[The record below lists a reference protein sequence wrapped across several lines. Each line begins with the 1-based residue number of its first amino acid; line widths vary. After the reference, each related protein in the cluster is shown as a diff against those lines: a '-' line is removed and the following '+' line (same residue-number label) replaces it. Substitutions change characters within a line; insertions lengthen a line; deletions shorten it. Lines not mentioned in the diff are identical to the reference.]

1 MFLGRALLLTIWPAL
16 GLALAQTA
24 PVVLDIE
31 VENAVR
37 YVADVGDVS
46 KLAQNTAATPAAET
60 RAFTDTIL
68 IGDIVAINGSP
79 AKGLWTSRQFTMNFG
94 PNPAPGAAIADVSQ
108 GTIAECKYEIQN
120 SSGAFIGRLM
130 DGGLFP
136 HAVTGGTGA
145 FVGAK
150 GEQATGTARVVRAVR
165 TASMAE
171 DPAVRRAN
179 GGGNV
184 RIIMRLIPAVRPEIV
199 STENGAAVTHADG
212 SPVSISSP
220 ALAGEVLT
228 LYATGLG
235 PTTPAVAFG
244 QPFSQDTV
252 HAVNAPVE
260 VALDGKP
267 AVVLYAGGYPGAV
280 DGYQVNFR
288 LPDEINPAS
297 PASRTAGLRIT
308 AAWIRGSDVRIA
320 IK

>member
-1 MFLGRALLLTIWPAL
+1 MKICVLFLGAVAF
-16 GLALAQTA
+16 AQTV

-37 YVADVGDVS
+37 YVADVTDVS
-46 KLAQNTAATPAAET
+46 KIAQNTAATPASTT

-79 AKGLWTSRQFTMNFG
+79 AKGLWTSRQYTMNFG

-120 SSGAFIGRLM
+120 AGGAFIGRLM

-150 GEQATGTARVVRAVR
+150 GEQATGTARVVKAIR

-184 RIIMRLIPAVRPEIV
+184 RVLMRLVPAVRPEII
-199 STENGAAVTHADG
+199 TTANGAAVTHSDG
-212 SPVSISSP
+212 SLVSTSNP
-220 ALAGEVLT
+220 ARAGEVLT
-228 LYATGLG
+228 LYASGLG
-235 PTTPAVAFG
+235 PTTPAVDFG
-244 QPFSQDTV
+244 QPFSQDKV
-252 HAVNAPVE
+252 HAVNAPVG
-260 VALDGKP
+260 VAVAGIT
-267 AVVLYAGGYPGAV
+267 AEVLYAGGYPGAV
-280 DGYQVNFR
+280 DAYQVNFR
-288 LPDEINPAS
+288 LPDGINPGS
-297 PASRTAGLRIT
+297 PALGSVGVRIT
-308 AAWIRGSDVRIA
+308 AAWIPGSETQIA